1 MKKLVM
7 IFFIL
12 LQVSCSE
19 TNEMRLTLKDSSVDF
34 SEVVEGDWNRVCFL
48 GLYSNNIAARS
59 LLGFGWDADNLSRI
73 SDLDNITL
81 LLFANDDGV
90 IKYSELSRE
99 IDFSL
104 FSNTYIK
111 LTEAKFNIGVND
123 VVNVG
128 RQK

>member
-7 IFFIL
+7 ILFIL
-12 LQVSCSE
+12 LQVSCSD
-19 TNEMRLTLKDSSVDF
+19 TNEIQLRLNDSSVDF

-48 GLYSNNIAARS
+48 GPHSNNTAARS
-59 LLGFGWDADNLSRI
+59 LLGFDWDAENLSRI
-73 SDLDNITL
+73 SDLDSITL
-81 LLFANDDGV
+81 LLFSNDDEV

-104 FSNTYIK
+104 FSNTCIK
-111 LTEAKFNIGVND
+111 RTKAKFSIGVND

-128 RQK
+128 R